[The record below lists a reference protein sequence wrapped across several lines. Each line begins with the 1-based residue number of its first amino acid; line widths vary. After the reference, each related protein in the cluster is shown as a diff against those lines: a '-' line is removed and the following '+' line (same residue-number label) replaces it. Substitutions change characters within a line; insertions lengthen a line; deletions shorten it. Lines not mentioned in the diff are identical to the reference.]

1 MPKKAR
7 IILEITYE
15 LPVENGYGV
24 PGKTVTYDPNEML
37 TIDMTEAEKFG
48 WIEFINMTEPDI
60 KFVSSEVVD

>member
-7 IILEITYE
+7 IILELTYE

-24 PGKTVTYDPNEML
+24 PGKNVTQDPDEML
-37 TIDMTEAEKFG
+37 DIDLNEIKKLG

-60 KFVSSEVVD
+60 KLVSSEVVD